1 MILFLIE
8 SLESNADSKKN
19 GDLRNTDP
27 RNDGQVIFYDQVI
40 PGASLFGY
48 INLDHWA
55 IAVPVKEKTA
65 SSAWEATA
73 THPHVRAIL
82 FEAMI
87 LFLVEKLSL

>member
-1 MILFLIE
+1 MQIR
-8 SLESNADSKKN
+8 KKN